1 MLGFFFV
8 DAIEGNEEAL
18 REEREKLRRRKA
30 REERCAQKNQKNAF
44 RLGRSAEKFG
54 CGRLL
59 AETMAAQDNERL
71 LREAEVT
78 PLLAFKFKFKFKLEL
93 C

>member
-30 REERCAQKNQKNAF
+30 REERCAQTHAPTRGTRTHKTRIPRGAF
-44 RLGRSAEKFG
+44 RLPGFWRGK
-54 CGRLL
+54 
-59 AETMAAQDNERL
+59 
-71 LREAEVT
+71 
-78 PLLAFKFKFKFKLEL
+78 
-93 C
+93 

>member
-30 REERCAQKNQKNAF
+30 REERCAQTHTRTRGTRTHKHAYH
-44 RLGRSAEKFG
+44 AELFVSRVFG
-54 CGRLL
+54 
-59 AETMAAQDNERL
+59 AASESW
-71 LREAEVT
+71 EAGKVG
-78 PLLAFKFKFKFKLEL
+78 
-93 C
+93 CDVDDI

>member
-30 REERCAQKNQKNAF
+30 REERCVQTHTRTRGTRRRKHAF
-44 RLGRSAEKFG
+44 HAELFVSRVFG
-54 CGRLL
+54 
-59 AETMAAQDNERL
+59 AASES
-71 LREAEVT
+71 
-78 PLLAFKFKFKFKLEL
+78 
-93 C
+93 